1 MTFLVIICQPTKSL
15 CPSYPK
21 VRKSSTNRGNFT
33 NSTMHSTDTR
43 TDINLRMSG
52 TTSTVN
58 TCPTTIEATNN
69 PTGNIPC
76 FTIPN
81 LSTPSDHSTNTT
93 QVSERNALPTFL
105 LSNIQSFGRSV
116 MNDKTTDLEIVLLS
130 TSTLSIKPLSLSLTE
145 MCRGSYPISIIMFPG
160 LILGRR
166 KYLSRS

>member
-1 MTFLVIICQPTKSL
+1 MTFLGLICQPTKSL

-21 VRKSSTNRGNFT
+21 VRNGQTNRGNFA
-33 NSTMHSTDTR
+33 NSTMHSADTR

-76 FTIPN
+76 GTTLN

-93 QVSERNALPTFL
+93 QVTERNVLPTFL
-105 LSNIQSFGRSV
+105 LSNIQSFGRSI
-116 MNDKTTDLEIVLLS
+116 MNNKTTDLETTLGLNNVTLLALLKLSCLIV
-130 TSTLSIKPLSLSLTE
+130 
-145 MCRGSYPISIIMFPG
+145 
-160 LILGRR
+160 
-166 KYLSRS
+166 